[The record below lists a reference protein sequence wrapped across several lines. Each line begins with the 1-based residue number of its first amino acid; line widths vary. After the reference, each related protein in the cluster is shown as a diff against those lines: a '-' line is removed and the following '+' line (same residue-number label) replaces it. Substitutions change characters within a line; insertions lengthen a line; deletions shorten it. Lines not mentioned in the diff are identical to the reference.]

1 MNSPYGN
8 VQLIKTDPT
17 HLKSEQLIFEYK
29 VDNMLSFY
37 WMTIDVSP
45 LNNIRILMDVY
56 FQKNKNKI
64 KDIDGLQNAHISF

>member
-1 MNSPYGN
+1 
-8 VQLIKTDPT
+8 
-17 HLKSEQLIFEYK
+17 
-29 VDNMLSFY
+29 MLSFY

-45 LNNIRILMDVY
+45 LNNIRILMY